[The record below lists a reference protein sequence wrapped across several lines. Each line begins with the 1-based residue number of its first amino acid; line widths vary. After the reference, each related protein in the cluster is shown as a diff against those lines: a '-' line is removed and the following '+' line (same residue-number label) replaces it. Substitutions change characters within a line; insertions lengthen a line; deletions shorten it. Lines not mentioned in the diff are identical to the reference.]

1 MKNLKKILLIGLC
14 VAAVIGA
21 TVAGT
26 VAYLTDRASAVNTF
40 TVGQVD
46 ITIDEAKVDP
56 DGTPVPG
63 ADRVTENTYH
73 LIPGQTY
80 IKDPTMTVDKN
91 SEEAYVRMLVTV
103 NCASQLDAIFAPSG
117 ANLTSIFNGY
127 DAANWIYETETRD
140 TLSNTITYEFRY
152 KETVDPDGT
161 SDVVLDA
168 LFDSITIPGTLD
180 GDDMKSI
187 EDLTITVVGHAIQK
201 AGFDTDDA
209 AWTAFDAQHNP

>member
-46 ITIDEAKVDP
+46 ITVDEAKVDP

-103 NCASQLDAIFAPSG
+103 NCASQLDAVFAPSG

>member
-103 NCASQLDAIFAPSG
+103 NCASQLDAVFAPSG

>member
-103 NCASQLDAIFAPSG
+103 NCASQLDAVFAPSG

-187 EDLTITVVGHAIQK
+187 ENLTITVVGHAIQK

>member
-46 ITIDEAKVDP
+46 ITVDEAKVDP

-103 NCASQLDAIFAPSG
+103 NCASQLDAVFAPSG

-127 DAANWIYETETRD
+127 DAANWIYETEIRD

>member
-46 ITIDEAKVDP
+46 ITVDEEKVDP

-103 NCASQLDAIFAPSG
+103 NCASQLDAVFAPSG

>member
-46 ITIDEAKVDP
+46 ITVDEAKVDP

-103 NCASQLDAIFAPSG
+103 NCASQLDAVFAPSG

-187 EDLTITVVGHAIQK
+187 ENLTITVVGHAIQK